1 MKINPETVKAQIGV
15 LLHEHPLIADDEEL
29 LSGMIEGETDLH
41 DLLRQVVKDIGETE
55 AMCKALEAY
64 MATLDERIARMEA
77 RNETRRNLILKL
89 MELAHLSKAALPE
102 ATLSIR
108 AKPRSLV
115 GNADP
120 DAMPD
125 EFVRIKRTIDRTA
138 IKNALMDGRA
148 VEGFAL
154 DNGGVSLSIRRV

>member
-108 AKPRSLV
+108 AKPRALV
-115 GNADP
+115 GNGDP

-154 DNGGVSLSIRRV
+154 DNGGVSLSIRRA

>member
-15 LLHEHPLIADDEEL
+15 LLHEHPLIADAEEL

-41 DLLRQVVKDIGETE
+41 DLLRQIVQDIGETE
-55 AMCKALEAY
+55 ANRDALSEYTAQLYDRAQRLDAKAEAKR
-64 MATLDERIARMEA
+64 A
-77 RNETRRNLILKL
+77 LILKL

-108 AKPRSLV
+108 AKPRALV
-115 GNADP
+115 GNGDP

-138 IKNALMDGRA
+138 IKNALMDGRD
-148 VEGFAL
+148 VKGFAL
-154 DNGGVSLSIRRV
+154 DNGGVSLSIRRS